1 MHFPTPPPFLISGG
15 DGEASLYEDDG
26 ASIAYETGDVGGGG
40 GGGGGGGDG
49 GGGDAMMMMMMMM
62 MM

>member
-40 GGGGGGGDG
+40 GGGGGDV
-49 GGGDAMMMMMMMM
+49 MMMMMMMM
-62 MM
+62 M